1 MAQVAAAAATATAA
15 RSDTAAPWDLATVCA
30 HLEAGTPAHLV
41 DNRRVLAVTPD
52 ATRSAPMP
60 LLIRAVQ
67 QVIGSRAAQLDYMVA
82 LGTHPVMSDAEILR
96 LYGLSPE
103 QRERDFGGSRFMN
116 HRWDRPETLV
126 RIGRFEEREIAE
138 ITGGLFAEAID
149 VTINRAIF
157 DYDLILIVGPVF
169 PHEIVGFSGGHKY
182 LFPGISGG
190 EFLDFFHWLSAVI
203 TCRKTIGQRATPAR
217 AVVER
222 AAQMVDVPRHLVAMV
237 VTSGGGLQGLYVG
250 SPEHAWRQAVDHSQR
265 VHVVHKPR
273 PYHTVFGRA
282 PEMYDE
288 MWVGGKVMYK
298 LEPVVADGGTLI
310 VYGPHIRELSRTW
323 GSYLERVGYHVAD
336 YFRGRM
342 QQFRDIP
349 RGVLAHS
356 ALVRGEGSY
365 RDGVERPRID
375 VVLATG
381 IAPELCARINL
392 GYLDPAT
399 VNPDDYRDREAEGIL
414 YVDHAGETLHLVGD

>member
-1 MAQVAAAAATATAA
+1 VAQLEVTTP
-15 RSDTAAPWDLATVCA
+15 RNTGTKWDLAAVCA
-30 HLEAGTPAHLV
+30 QIEAGTPAHLV
-41 DNRRVLAVTPD
+41 ENRRVLAVTPD
-52 ATRSAPMP
+52 TTRSAPMP
-60 LLIRAVQ
+60 LLVRAVQ
-67 QVIGSRAAQLDYMVA
+67 QVIGSRAARLDYMVA
-82 LGTHPVMSDAEILR
+82 LGTHPVMSEQGILD
-96 LYGLSPE
+96 LYGVSAGDK
-103 QRERDFGGSRFMN
+103 ERDFAGSRFMN
-116 HRWDRPETLV
+116 HRWDRSDTLV

-138 ITGGLFAEAID
+138 LTGGLFAEAID

-157 DYDLILIVGPVF
+157 EYDLILIVGPVF

-203 TCRKTIGQRATPAR
+203 TCRKTIGRRDTPAR

-222 AAQMVDVPRHLVAMV
+222 AAEMVDVPRHLIAMV
-237 VTSGGGLQGLYVG
+237 VTSGGGLEGLYVG
-250 SPEHAWRQAVDHSQR
+250 APEAAWPEAVAHSAR
-265 VHVVHKPR
+265 VHVVRKPR
-273 PYHTVFGRA
+273 PFHTVFGHA

-310 VYGPHIRELSRTW
+310 VYGPHIREISRTW
-323 GSYLERVGYHVAD
+323 GRYLEEVGYHVAD

-342 QQFRDIP
+342 QRFRHVP

-356 ALVRGEGSY
+356 ALVKGEGSY
-365 RDGVERPRID
+365 RDGVERPR
-375 VVLATG
+375 VNVTLATG
-381 IAPELCARINL
+381 LSAEVCERINL

-399 VNPDDYRDREAEGIL
+399 VDPRDYRNREEEGIL

>member
-1 MAQVAAAAATATAA
+1 
-15 RSDTAAPWDLATVCA
+15 
-30 HLEAGTPAHLV
+30 
-41 DNRRVLAVTPD
+41 
-52 ATRSAPMP
+52 
-60 LLIRAVQ
+60 
-67 QVIGSRAAQLDYMVA
+67 
-82 LGTHPVMSDAEILR
+82 
-96 LYGLSPE
+96 
-103 QRERDFGGSRFMN
+103 
-116 HRWDRPETLV
+116 
-126 RIGRFEEREIAE
+126 
-138 ITGGLFAEAID
+138 
-149 VTINRAIF
+149 
-157 DYDLILIVGPVF
+157 
-169 PHEIVGFSGGHKY
+169 
-182 LFPGISGG
+182 
-190 EFLDFFHWLSAVI
+190 
-203 TCRKTIGQRATPAR
+203 
-217 AVVER
+217 
-222 AAQMVDVPRHLVAMV
+222 MVDVPRHLVAMV
-237 VTSGGGLQGLYVG
+237 VTSGAGLEGMYVG
-250 SPEHAWRQAVDHSQR
+250 PPEQAWRQAVDHSQR
-265 VHVVHKPR
+265 VHVVRKPR
-273 PYHTVFGRA
+273 AFHTVFGRA

-342 QQFRDIP
+342 QQFQDIP

-356 ALVRGEGSY
+356 ALVRGEGTF

>member
-1 MAQVAAAAATATAA
+1 MTQTGAAGATATRAGTTE
-15 RSDTAAPWDLATVCA
+15 RWDLAAVCA
-30 HLEAGTPAHLV
+30 QLEAGTPAHLL

-67 QVIGSRAAQLDYMVA
+67 QVVGSRAAQLDYMVA

-96 LYGLSPE
+96 LYGLTPA
-103 QRERDFGGSRFMN
+103 QREAEFASSRFMN
-116 HRWDRPETLV
+116 HRWDRPDTLV
-126 RIGRFEEREIAE
+126 RIGRFEEREIAAM
-138 ITGGLFAEAID
+138 TGGLFAEAID

-203 TCRKTIGQRATPAR
+203 TCRKTIGRRDTPAR
-217 AVVER
+217 AVVEH

-237 VTSGGGLQGLYVG
+237 VTSGGGLEGLYVG
-250 SPEHAWRQAVDHSQR
+250 PPEQAWQQAVDHSER
-265 VHVVHKPR
+265 VHVVRKPR

-310 VYGPHIRELSRTW
+310 VYGPHIREISRTW
-323 GSYLERVGYHVAD
+323 GSYLEQVGYHVAE
-336 YFRGRM
+336 YFSSRM
-342 QQFRDIP
+342 DQFSDIP

-365 RDGVERPRID
+365 RDGAERPRID

-381 IAPELCARINL
+381 LGPELCARINL

-399 VNPDDYRDREAEGIL
+399 VNPDDYRDRESEGIL
-414 YVDHAGETLHLVGD
+414 YVDHAGETLHLVGA